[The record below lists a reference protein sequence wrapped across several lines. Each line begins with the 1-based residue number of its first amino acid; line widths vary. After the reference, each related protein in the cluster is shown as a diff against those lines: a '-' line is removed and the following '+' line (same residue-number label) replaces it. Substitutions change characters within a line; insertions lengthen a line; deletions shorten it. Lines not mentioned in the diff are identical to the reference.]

1 LDGAGITVMFNFDY
15 LILLSS
21 IALGAGTVFWLRLND
36 PRHVKLMNAF
46 TGAYL
51 LTLVMLHLL
60 PDLYTPDVGE
70 TLHPLAI
77 GGFILF
83 GFSLQIAMDTISMGI
98 EHGHAHEIHG
108 RMAYGILG
116 GLCIHAFVEA
126 LALGRS
132 GPQTTMAAAQHH
144 FLLISVVVHN
154 YPISIALLGMLLQS
168 GMKKSSALGCL
179 GLFAIMAPIGMF
191 LSSYTGLAVYS
202 RYLMAIVIGIFMHIS
217 TMILFESE
225 DDHRF
230 PVGKLAA
237 VLTGLGLG
245 IASVI
250 LEA

>member
-1 LDGAGITVMFNFDY
+1 MDY

-21 IALGAGTVFWLRLND
+21 IALGAATVFWLRLND
-36 PRHVKLMNAF
+36 PRHVKILNAF

-51 LTLVMLHLL
+51 LTLVVMHLV
-60 PDLYTPDVGE
+60 PDLYEPEPGLV
-70 TLHPLAI
+70 LKPLVI

-83 GFSLQIAMDTISMGI
+83 GFFLQIAMDSISMGI

-108 RMAYGILG
+108 HMAFGILA

-126 LALGRS
+126 MALGQS
-132 GPQTTMAAAQHH
+132 PQHQTAHDLAAHH
-144 FLLISVVVHN
+144 FLLVSVVVHN

-168 GMKKSSALGCL
+168 GMRKSSALACL

-191 LSSYTGLAVYS
+191 FSTHTGLAVYS

-217 TMILFESE
+217 TTILFESE
-225 DDHRF
+225 DHHRF
-230 PVGKLAA
+230 PVGKMMA
-237 VLTGLGLG
+237 VITGLLLG

-250 LEA
+250 FES

>member
-1 LDGAGITVMFNFDY
+1 MDY
-15 LILLSS
+15 LVLLSS
-21 IALGAGTVFWLRLND
+21 IVLGAATVFWLRLND
-36 PRHVKLMNAF
+36 PRHVKILNAF

-60 PDLYTPDVGE
+60 PDLYELESGLV
-70 TLHPLAI
+70 LKPLII

-83 GFSLQIAMDTISMGI
+83 GFFLQIAMDSISMGI

-108 RMAYGILG
+108 RMAFGILG

-126 LALGRS
+126 MALGQS
-132 GPQTTMAAAQHH
+132 PEHQTTRDLAAHH
-144 FLLISVVVHN
+144 FLLVSVVVHN

-168 GMKKSSALGCL
+168 GMKKSSALACL

-191 LSSYTGLAVYS
+191 FSTHTGLAVYS

-225 DDHRF
+225 DHHRF
-230 PVGKLAA
+230 PVGKMIA
-237 VLTGLGLG
+237 VIVGLLLG

-250 LEA
+250 FES